1 MSGSAPLAAV
11 ACSIEVF
18 PFEGGPYW
26 ITGGQIKSV
35 TVSKTLRGGANGSF
49 EIELAPGGPGG
60 PESVPDW
67 IQVITPASHVLIGM
81 SRGADAA
88 IVMDGVT
95 TRPAED
101 QEWHTDAQGMSI
113 AGRRQTVTGAD
124 FAWFFNTQNWY
135 MLSMYSLTA
144 GLGIGDQLGYLPIG
158 LVPALSQGLVGNGS
172 PVQVG
177 KVWFEHV
184 MAGSGAMLGSTFV
197 PYQGGNTRLP
207 FNTLISETLE
217 QYPDIY
223 IPYTEQFLGLESWMA
238 KFLDIFPWPWYE
250 FFVTTAPSG
259 TYALNIPSTGPT
271 VTTSGAPIT
280 SPDGSVTL
288 PESTVTASAA
298 NVSVPG
304 RTFTMRDFP
313 TALPAGPQLVAR
325 VNPVPRFDFTPIS
338 TSQSF
343 IISNMD
349 VSRWNAL
356 PLKKMSDYGYG
367 FYESHVEFSGDE
379 ARNFYSLNPTAY
391 QPMFGDNGSNV
402 IPFPF
407 KFLAAADPASVHRY
421 GYRPADG
428 TLRWMFDWNGTAS
441 QATLAN
447 GFDIRQTVSTLI
459 AALASWWHPLP
470 LMARGAVE
478 IPLSPSI
485 YVGTRWRYAP
495 FKDGVLWDFYVE
507 GVRHRFEFG
516 GRSTTTL
523 TLTRGLPASVYA
535 DTSTDGLL
543 RNIYIGNARRQDGV
557 YRVGLPAGTGQALQV
572 FATPENANDVTQ
584 QMTGGSITPQWPSQ

>member
-11 ACSIEVF
+11 ACGIEVY

-26 ITGGQIKSV
+26 ISGGQIKSV
-35 TVSKTLRGGANGSF
+35 TVSKTLQGGANGTFS
-49 EIELAPGGPGG
+49 IELAPGGPNG
-60 PESVPDW
+60 PESIPDW

-88 IVMDGVT
+88 IVMDGVVAL
-95 TRPAED
+95 PSED
-101 QEWHTDAQGMSI
+101 QVWQTNAQGESTAARQQLI
-113 AGRRQTVTGAD
+113 AGAD

-135 MLSMYSLTA
+135 MLSMY
-144 GLGIGDQLGYLPIG
+144 GLVAPNGLRDQLGFLPIG
-158 LVPALSQGLVGNGS
+158 LVPAISQGLVGMGS
-172 PVQVG
+172 PVQIG
-177 KVWFEHV
+177 KTWFEKV
-184 MAGSGAMLGSTFV
+184 MAGPGAMMGQTFV
-197 PYQGGNTRLP
+197 PYQGGDTRVP
-207 FNTLISETLE
+207 FNTLVSETME
-217 QYPDIY
+217 QYPGIY

-259 TYALNIPSTGPT
+259 TYALNVPPAGPT
-271 VTTSGAPIT
+271 VVTSGAPVT
-280 SPDGSVTL
+280 NPDGSVTL
-288 PESTVTASAA
+288 PESTVTTSAA

-325 VNPVPRFDFTPIS
+325 VNPVPRFNFDPIA
-338 TSQSF
+338 TTQSF
-343 IISNMD
+343 IVSDMD
-349 VSRWNAL
+349 VSRWNTL
-356 PLKKMSDYGYG
+356 PLHQLSGYG
-367 FYESHVEFSGDE
+367 FYESHIEFTADE
-379 ARNFYSLNPTAY
+379 ARNFYMLNPTAY
-391 QPMFGDNGSNV
+391 QTTYGDNGSNV

-407 KFLAAADPASVHRY
+407 KFLAVADPASVHRY
-421 GYRPADG
+421 GYRPANG
-428 TLRWMFDWNGTAS
+428 TTRWMFDWNGTAS
-441 QATLAN
+441 QQALAK
-447 GFDIRQTVSTLI
+447 GFDVRETVVVLT

-478 IPLSPSI
+478 IPLAPSV

-495 FKDGVLWDFYVE
+495 FKDGVLWDFYIE

-516 GRSTTTL
+516 GQSTTTL
-523 TLTRGLPASVYA
+523 TLTRGLPTSVYA